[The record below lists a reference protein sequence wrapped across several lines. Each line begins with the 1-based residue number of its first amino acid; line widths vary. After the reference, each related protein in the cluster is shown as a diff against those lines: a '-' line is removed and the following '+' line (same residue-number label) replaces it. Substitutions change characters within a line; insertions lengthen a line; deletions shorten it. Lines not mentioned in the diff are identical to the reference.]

1 MCNLSRLFSS
11 YFKTNTMITIKKS
24 VSYIL
29 IGLILIFTLIAI
41 LGIWGLIDIDL
52 QKVMLNTLYSL
63 LVVFAA
69 SAVILFIFTVL
80 IKDDEKKS

>member
-1 MCNLSRLFSS
+1 MF
-11 YFKTNTMITIKKS
+11 NTKKA

-29 IGLILIFTLIAI
+29 IGLVLIFTLISI

-63 LVVFAA
+63 LVIFAA

-80 IKDDEKKS
+80 IKDEEQKRNLE

>member
-1 MCNLSRLFSS
+1 MG
-11 YFKTNTMITIKKS
+11 TIKKS

-29 IGLILIFTLIAI
+29 IGLILIFTLISI

-80 IKDDEKKS
+80 IKDDHKKE

>member
-1 MCNLSRLFSS
+1 MN
-11 YFKTNTMITIKKS
+11 NIKKV

-29 IGLILIFTLIAI
+29 IGLVLVFTLIAI
-41 LGIWGLIDIDL
+41 LGIWGLINIDL

-69 SAVILFIFTVL
+69 SAVILFIFTVM
-80 IKDDEKKS
+80 IKDDEKKIKE

>member
-1 MCNLSRLFSS
+1 MSN
-11 YFKTNTMITIKKS
+11 IKRV

-29 IGLILIFTLIAI
+29 IGLVLIFTVIAI

-80 IKDDEKKS
+80 IRDEEKKNLE

>member
-1 MCNLSRLFSS
+1 MN
-11 YFKTNTMITIKKS
+11 IKQI

-29 IGLILIFTLIAI
+29 IGLVLVFTFISI
-41 LGIWGLIDIDL
+41 LGIWGLVSIDL

-69 SAVILFIFTVL
+69 SAVVLFIVTVL
-80 IKDDEKKS
+80 LRDDESKNKPSGQ

>member
-1 MCNLSRLFSS
+1 MKNVKR
-11 YFKTNTMITIKKS
+11 I

-29 IGLILIFTLIAI
+29 IGLVLIFTIIAI

-52 QKVMLNTLYSL
+52 QKIMLNTLYSL

-69 SAVILFIFTVL
+69 SAVILFIFTVM
-80 IKDDEKKS
+80 IRDEEKKTQG

>member
-1 MCNLSRLFSS
+1 MSN
-11 YFKTNTMITIKKS
+11 IKRV

-29 IGLILIFTLIAI
+29 IGLVLIFTVIAI

-69 SAVILFIFTVL
+69 SAVILFIFTVM
-80 IKDDEKKS
+80 IRDDDKKNQA

>member
-1 MCNLSRLFSS
+1 MGTLKR
-11 YFKTNTMITIKKS
+11 T

-29 IGLILIFTLIAI
+29 IGLVLIFTIISI

-80 IKDDEKKS
+80 IKDDEKK

>member
-1 MCNLSRLFSS
+1 MANVKRV
-11 YFKTNTMITIKKS
+11 
-24 VSYIL
+24 VSFIL
-29 IGLILIFTLIAI
+29 IGLVLIFTLISI
-41 LGIWGLIDIDL
+41 LGIWGLISIDL

-80 IKDDEKKS
+80 IRDDENKLPK

>member
-1 MCNLSRLFSS
+1 MSN
-11 YFKTNTMITIKKS
+11 IKRV

-29 IGLILIFTLIAI
+29 IGLVLIFTVIAI

-52 QKVMLNTLYSL
+52 QKIMLNTLYSL

-80 IKDDEKKS
+80 IRDDEKRIQE

>member
-1 MCNLSRLFSS
+1 MG
-11 YFKTNTMITIKKS
+11 TIKKS

-29 IGLILIFTLIAI
+29 IGLVLIFTLISI

-80 IKDDEKKS
+80 IKDDEKR

>member
-1 MCNLSRLFSS
+1 MN
-11 YFKTNTMITIKKS
+11 NIKKA

-29 IGLILIFTLIAI
+29 IGLVLVFTLIAI
-41 LGIWGLIDIDL
+41 LGIWGLINIDL

-69 SAVILFIFTVL
+69 SAVILFIFTVM
-80 IKDDEKKS
+80 IKDDEKKIKE

>member
-1 MCNLSRLFSS
+1 MGTLKR
-11 YFKTNTMITIKKS
+11 TA
-24 VSYIL
+24 SYIL
-29 IGLILIFTLIAI
+29 IGLILIFTIISI
-41 LGIWGLIDIDL
+41 LGIWGLINIDL

-80 IKDDEKKS
+80 IKDDGKPRE

>member
-1 MCNLSRLFSS
+1 M
-11 YFKTNTMITIKKS
+11 TNMKKII
-24 VSYIL
+24 SYIL
-29 IGLILIFTLIAI
+29 IGLVLVFTLISI

-80 IKDDEKKS
+80 IRDDDKINDNT

>member
-1 MCNLSRLFSS
+1 MKNVKR
-11 YFKTNTMITIKKS
+11 I

-29 IGLILIFTLIAI
+29 IGLVLIFTIIAI

-52 QKVMLNTLYSL
+52 QKIMLNTLYSL

-69 SAVILFIFTVL
+69 SAVILFIFTVM
-80 IKDDEKKS
+80 IRDEEKKNQG

>member
-1 MCNLSRLFSS
+1 
-11 YFKTNTMITIKKS
+11 MITIKKS

>member
-1 MCNLSRLFSS
+1 M
-11 YFKTNTMITIKKS
+11 KTKTTTMNNIKKA

-29 IGLILIFTLIAI
+29 IGLVLVFTLIAI
-41 LGIWGLIDIDL
+41 LGIWGLINIDL

-69 SAVILFIFTVL
+69 SAVILFIFTVM
-80 IKDDEKKS
+80 IKDDEKKIKE

>member
-1 MCNLSRLFSS
+1 M
-11 YFKTNTMITIKKS
+11 TNIKKV

-29 IGLILIFTLIAI
+29 IGLVLIFTVIAI

-80 IKDDEKKS
+80 IRDDEKKNLE

>member
-1 MCNLSRLFSS
+1 MG
-11 YFKTNTMITIKKS
+11 TIKKS

-29 IGLILIFTLIAI
+29 IGLILIFTLISI

-80 IKDDEKKS
+80 IRDDDKK

>member
-1 MCNLSRLFSS
+1 MSMLKR
-11 YFKTNTMITIKKS
+11 T

-29 IGLILIFTLIAI
+29 IGLILVFTIISI

-52 QKVMLNTLYSL
+52 HNVMLNTLYSL

-80 IKDDEKKS
+80 IKENDKQK

>member
-1 MCNLSRLFSS
+1 MG
-11 YFKTNTMITIKKS
+11 TIKKS

-29 IGLILIFTLIAI
+29 IGLILIFTLISI

-63 LVVFAA
+63 LVIFAA

-80 IKDDEKKS
+80 IKDDDKKS

>member
-1 MCNLSRLFSS
+1 MSTMK
-11 YFKTNTMITIKKS
+11 KT

-29 IGLILIFTLIAI
+29 IGLVLIFTIISI

-69 SAVILFIFTVL
+69 SAVILFIVTVL
-80 IKDDEKKS
+80 IRDDEKKIEN

>member
-1 MCNLSRLFSS
+1 MATL
-11 YFKTNTMITIKKS
+11 KKS

-29 IGLILIFTLIAI
+29 IGLVLIFTIISI
-41 LGIWGLIDIDL
+41 LGIWDLINIDI
-52 QKVMLNTLYSL
+52 QRVMLNTLYSL

-80 IKDDEKKS
+80 IKDDDRKKV

>member
-1 MCNLSRLFSS
+1 MG
-11 YFKTNTMITIKKS
+11 TIKKT

-29 IGLILIFTLIAI
+29 IGLVLIFTLISI
-41 LGIWGLIDIDL
+41 LGIWGVINIDL

-80 IKDDEKKS
+80 IKDDQNK

>member
-1 MCNLSRLFSS
+1 MSNLKR
-11 YFKTNTMITIKKS
+11 I

-29 IGLILIFTLIAI
+29 IGLVLIFTVISI
-41 LGIWGLIDIDL
+41 LGIWGLIEIDL

-80 IKDDEKKS
+80 IRDEEKKTQP

>member
-1 MCNLSRLFSS
+1 MGTL
-11 YFKTNTMITIKKS
+11 KKS

-29 IGLILIFTLIAI
+29 IGLILIFTLISI

-80 IKDDEKKS
+80 IKDDEKKPS